1 MTGTSRALGEP
12 YRKQPGD
19 ERRTGYFSLNT
30 SPSCASK
37 AESEENDE
45 HGESAGRLRRERRTL
60 QRPGIRHLG
69 LERIPAEAAAVRQQR
84 SKVVTREQV
93 HSRPFSERA
102 GVFLRDKPGRR
113 TACLH
118 ERPFARSLEA
128 GCAKSS
134 PPGTENTTKSQRREK
149 KNEDLRRT
157 DSPRP
162 DCPGDR

>member
-30 SPSCASK
+30 SPSCALK
-37 AESEENDE
+37 AEPEEKDDNR
-45 HGESAGRLRRERRTL
+45 ESAGRLRRERRTL
-60 QRPGIRHLG
+60 QRPGIRQFG

-113 TACLH
+113 TACQH
-118 ERPFARSLEA
+118 ERPFA
-128 GCAKSS
+128 
-134 PPGTENTTKSQRREK
+134 
-149 KNEDLRRT
+149 
-157 DSPRP
+157 
-162 DCPGDR
+162 

>member
-30 SPSCASK
+30 SPSCAPK
-37 AESEENDE
+37 AEPEEKDDNR
-45 HGESAGRLRRERRTL
+45 ESAGRLRRERRTL
-60 QRPGIRHLG
+60 QRPGIRQFG
-69 LERIPAEAAAVRQQR
+69 LERIPAEAAAVRQRR

-113 TACLH
+113 TACQH

-128 GCAKSS
+128 SRAKAHR
-134 PPGTENTTKSQRREK
+134 PVQRIRQKPKERK
-149 KNEDLRRT
+149 GK
-157 DSPRP
+157 
-162 DCPGDR
+162 

>member
-30 SPSCASK
+30 SPSCAPK
-37 AESEENDE
+37 AEPEEKDDNR
-45 HGESAGRLRRERRTL
+45 ESAGRLRRERRTL
-60 QRPGIRHLG
+60 QRPGIRQFG

-102 GVFLRDKPGRR
+102 GVFCAISPAGGRR
-113 TACLH
+113 ASMNGHLR
-118 ERPFARSLEA
+118 ERWKQAVQKLIA
-128 GCAKSS
+128 
-134 PPGTENTTKSQRREK
+134 QYREYDK
-149 KNEDLRRT
+149 KPKERK
-157 DSPRP
+157 
-162 DCPGDR
+162 GK